1 MWCVRI
7 KVGGICGVGGGISLK
22 HHPQTRD
29 YRPHFPGFQHQR
41 VKYVNMGID
50 CFRHSDRE
58 HGKEEG
64 EKKELADGQ
73 KIHQYMYM

>member
-1 MWCVRI
+1 
-7 KVGGICGVGGGISLK
+7 
-22 HHPQTRD
+22 
-29 YRPHFPGFQHQR
+29 
-41 VKYVNMGID
+41 MGID

-73 KIHQYMYM
+73 EIHQYMYM